1 MPGEQLPNGDGNT
14 LVFTTLQKYTNVQL
28 FAGGLFQPPAN
39 YTYVAPTLTFLPG
52 AFPFSPTPGAP
63 GSGDTIFIVGDL
75 TTAPS
80 PGTATSTL
88 LAVRTTIR
96 QRCDMV
102 NSQFITDAEFNGY
115 INASYFEL
123 YDLLV
128 EAYGD
133 DYFSAQPADPYVLTT
148 DGTSE
153 VFGLPNGTSA
163 FLTPKGFT
171 ALAFYKMLAVDLNIS
186 GDWKPLSK
194 FAIGDRDRGGNTGGF
209 YKRFQ
214 GLRYRLQ
221 GNFIW
226 FRPLPQAAKQVRLL
240 YVPRLTP
247 LVADSDVIDG
257 VSGWEEYVVLD
268 CIIKAKLKEESDCST
283 EVALR
288 DAMKLRIQGI
298 SENRDAGSPATV
310 ADVRGGDCD
319 DDGWAR

>member
-1 MPGEQLPNGDGNT
+1 MPGPFPLTPSTGDGART
-14 LVFTTLQKYTNVQL
+14 VFTSPVLVSGDVFMLVDRILQLSGTDFTFIVS
-28 FAGGLFQPPAN
+28 
-39 YTYVAPTLTFLPG
+39 PTLTTFTFAVAPPSASSLAFISG
-52 AFPFSPTPGAP
+52 A
-63 GSGDTIFIVGDL
+63 
-75 TTAPS
+75 TAS
-80 PGTATSTL
+80 APGTATSTL
-88 LAVRTTIR
+88 GAVRTTIR

-153 VFGLPNGTSA
+153 VYGLPNGTSA
-163 FLTPKGFT
+163 FLTPKGNT
-171 ALAFYKMLAVDLNIS
+171 AQAFYKMLAVDVNIS

-194 FAIGDRDRGGNTGGF
+194 FAIGDRDRGSLQGL
-209 YKRFQ
+209 RPSR

-226 FRPLPQAAKQVRLL
+226 FRPLPQAATKVRLL
-240 YVPRLTP
+240 YVPRLSP

-257 VSGWEEYVVLD
+257 VSGWEEYVVVD

-288 DAMKLRIQGI
+288 DALRLRIEGV
-298 SENRDAGSPATV
+298 SENRDEGSPATV

-319 DDGWAR
+319 DGWVR